1 MNLKITDTHRK
12 GHNQC
17 GHLSSKV
24 KPVAKSYSVFLV
36 MNPATILRRTE
47 MQQFCYHIYS
57 ALPEPCQSLQDPTE
71 YPLYQNRIELGQTYT
86 GQRILQAR
94 FSCQLSDWHF
104 IRYTNVKVR
113 RGPQRTITSTINV
126 LSKTFSD

>member
-1 MNLKITDTHRK
+1 MSELKITDTHRK

-47 MQQFCYHIYS
+47 MQQLCYHICSTRSKLYR
-57 ALPEPCQSLQDPTE
+57 SLQDPTE
-71 YPLYQNRIELGQTYT
+71 YPLYQNRIELG
-86 GQRILQAR
+86 
-94 FSCQLSDWHF
+94 
-104 IRYTNVKVR
+104 
-113 RGPQRTITSTINV
+113 
-126 LSKTFSD
+126 